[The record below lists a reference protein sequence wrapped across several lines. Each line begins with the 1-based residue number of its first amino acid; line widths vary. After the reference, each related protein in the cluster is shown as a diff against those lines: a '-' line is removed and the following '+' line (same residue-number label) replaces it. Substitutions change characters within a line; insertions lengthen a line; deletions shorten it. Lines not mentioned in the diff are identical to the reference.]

1 MTCDDVGRTW
11 LLLAALATV
20 IGGLFHA
27 VWLRTRQTRER
38 EARAAEARARAAEE
52 RYRRERAIDAS
63 AIAEQLARAAATSR
77 PRLLS

>member
-1 MTCDDVGRTW
+1 MTCDDTGRT
-11 LLLAALATV
+11 LILIGALLAALGA
-20 IGGLFHA
+20 LFAGVA
-27 VWLRTRQTRER
+27 VQL
-38 EARAAEARARAAEE
+38 ARRRIAEARAAEE